1 MQNHHPRASVLETV
15 DGCRDAAAAV
25 DEFIAAEPVDRN
37 DRRVAQE
44 AAEVQFFSFG
54 DAMFIE

>member
-25 DEFIAAEPVDRN
+25 DEFIAALEQEISQRLIRPALEPQVKE
-37 DRRVAQE
+37 Q
-44 AAEVQFFSFG
+44 Q
-54 DAMFIE
+54 